1 MNRLRDFLDSPAAFW
16 LLLSLPALPMLAAL
30 GGDDPRILH
39 RLTHPSGE
47 WAARFLILALMMG
60 PLLMLRPRWT
70 ALRWLIR
77 RRRWVGVAAFGYA
90 AAHLA
95 LYLGDKGAAAF
106 SAQELGKATILFGWV
121 AFLVMA
127 PLAATSW
134 DGAVRRLG
142 RAWKPM
148 QRAAYAVAVLVL
160 LHWALSKHGLA
171 PALVHFAPLAALTL
185 WRLRRWA
192 RRAKAARSG
201 GEVPVAALS
210 PAPPC
215 NPARLGAV
223 KPRRAGP

>member
-1 MNRLRDFLDSPAAFW
+1 MKRLRAFLDSPVAFW

-30 GGDDPRILH
+30 GGDDPRLLH
-39 RLTHPSGE
+39 RLVHPSGE

-60 PLLMLRPRWT
+60 PLVMLRPRWS

-95 LYLGDKGAAAF
+95 LYLGDKGALAY
-106 SAQELGKATILFGWV
+106 SAKELGKATILMGWA
-121 AFLVMA
+121 AFLIMV

-148 QRAAYAVAVLVL
+148 QRAAYAVAALVL
-160 LHWALSKHGLA
+160 LHWALSRHGLV
-171 PALVHFAPLAALTL
+171 PALAHFTPLAALTL
-185 WRLRRWA
+185 WRLHRWA
-192 RRAKAARSG
+192 RRGAAAKAAG
-201 GEVPVAALS
+201 AGPVAA
-210 PAPPC
+210 A
-215 NPARLGAV
+215 
-223 KPRRAGP
+223 

>member
-1 MNRLRDFLDSPAAFW
+1 MTRLRALLDSPAAFW

-30 GGDDPRILH
+30 GGDDPRVLH
-39 RLTHPSGE
+39 HLTHPSGE

-60 PLLMLRPRWT
+60 PLVMLRPRWT

-95 LYLGDKGAAAF
+95 LYLADKGAAAF
-106 SAQELGKATILFGWV
+106 SAQELGKATILMGW
-121 AFLVMA
+121 AGFLIMA

-142 RAWKPM
+142 RVWKPM
-148 QRAAYAVAVLVL
+148 QRAAYAVAALVL

-192 RRAKAARSG
+192 LRAAAAKAAAG
-201 GEVPVAALS
+201 ATVAA
-210 PAPPC
+210 
-215 NPARLGAV
+215 V
-223 KPRRAGP
+223 